1 MRLFIASPAR
11 FENYQKIKEDFRDIL
26 TAKWVEEVHL
36 HLTWVFLGEVTDER
50 AVIDNMQK
58 ITALEEEVP
67 VAELGFFGR
76 PPRVFFARA
85 EEKILYEKARNFKE
99 AGFDLYRFKP
109 HITLCRIKQ
118 IHDFKRYK
126 EVLKSYKEKDLG
138 HILPQITLYKSELS
152 EKGPS
157 YTPLYTLD

>member
-11 FENYQKIKEDFRDIL
+11 FENYQKIKEDFKDIL
-26 TAKWVEEVHL
+26 TAKWVEEEQL

-50 AVIDNMQK
+50 AVIENMLK
-58 ITALEEEVP
+58 ITALENEVP

-99 AGFDLYRFKP
+99 AGFGLYRFKP
-109 HITLCRIKQ
+109 HVTLCRIKQ
-118 IHDFKRYK
+118 INDFKRYK
-126 EVLKSYKEKDLG
+126 EVLKSYKEKGLG
-138 HILPQITLYKSELS
+138 HILPQITLYKIELS
-152 EKGPS
+152 KN
-157 YTPLYTLD
+157 